1 VKRIV
6 PHALAVAAVAVFL
19 AGCSGDL
26 SNQIITDGELRSK
39 VMGVI
44 AEKAPLANEM
54 MDRMLASDSTR
65 AIVIA
70 NVIKSGP
77 TMQALM
83 GSIARDQ
90 TMVDGILNVAVQD
103 SNMRSH
109 VMGVLQGIKMVSK

>member
-1 VKRIV
+1 VKHKL
-6 PHALAVAAVAVFL
+6 PHALAVAGAAAML

-70 NVIKSGP
+70 QVVKSGP

-83 GSIARDQ
+83 GTMARDQ

-103 SNMRSH
+103 SLMRSH
-109 VMGVLQGIKMVSK
+109 VMGVLQGIRMVSK